1 DPGEGV
7 PAIGRFVQSDGICF
21 RREPLRLSTY
31 PDRMRQPADAECGR
45 SVDVVCVRRVDKDLA
60 DALPEEGVS
69 TRPCT
74 RGRSVGHAGVGELRP
89 VVAAVR
95 GLVYADARFAAGAA
109 AIGLAGT

>member
-1 DPGEGV
+1 
-7 PAIGRFVQSDGICF
+7 IGRFVQSDGICF

-60 DALPEEGVS
+60 DASPGEGVS
-69 TRPCT
+69 NRRDTRV
-74 RGRSVGHAGVGELRP
+74 RRVAHAGVGELRP
-89 VVAAVR
+89 VVSAV
-95 GLVYADARFAAGAA
+95 GVLVYADPRFAAGAA